1 LEKGDFFLNKII
13 RNIFI
18 LILIIVFIIAFSSSY
33 LSLSIDNLAYVL
45 AIGIDKGE
53 DNYLDVSFQFSTT
66 TNSTESGSS
75 EKTPT
80 VMDSVSAPSLSTA
93 INLMNSYMGKEL
105 NMSHCKIIIFSEELA
120 VEGISEEIYTLI
132 NDTQVRPSANI
143 VISKST
149 AKNYIDKTSPELENL
164 ISKYYEIF
172 TNSSKYTGFK
182 PDATIG
188 DFFNSLICNTCEP
201 YAILGG
207 LTTETP
213 VDQENNHIQENYNV
227 KANQT
232 PIEGENGS
240 ENIGVAA
247 FKEDKLIG
255 ELCAIETVSL
265 LTLKNKVDRF
275 LISIPDPDDS
285 HNYLDIYLTPKES
298 TTITVSTDDSSPY
311 IKVKTGFYGKIYSM
325 SNDSKY
331 LDTEVLDN
339 ISKSCNSYLE
349 SVFSDYLYKTSKD
362 FKSDING
369 FGKYALKN
377 FFTTEDFD
385 NYNWLENYK
394 NAFFEVKVDTSI
406 QSGML
411 ITET

>member
-1 LEKGDFFLNKII
+1 LNKFV

-18 LILIIVFIIAFSSSY
+18 LILVIVFITAFSSSY

-45 AIGIDKGE
+45 AIGIDKGT
-53 DNYLDVSFQFSTT
+53 DNYLEVSFQFSTT
-66 TNSTESGSS
+66 AKSTESGSS

-93 INLMNSYMGKEL
+93 VNLMNSYMGKEL

-120 VEGISEEIYTLI
+120 MEGISEEIYTLI

-143 VISKST
+143 VVSKST
-149 AKNYIDKTSPELENL
+149 AKNYIKQTSPELENL

-188 DFFNSLICNTCEP
+188 DFFNALICDTCEP

-207 LTTETP
+207 LTSEEP
-213 VDQENNHIQENYNV
+213 SNQENNHIQENYNV

-247 FKEDKLIG
+247 FKGDKLVG
-255 ELCAIETVSL
+255 ELCALETISL
-265 LTLKNKVDRF
+265 LTIKDKIDRF
-275 LISIPDPDDS
+275 LISIPDPSDS

-298 TTITVSTDDSSPY
+298 TTININTSTSSPY
-311 IKVKTGFYGKIYSM
+311 IKVKTGFNGKIYSM

-331 LDTEVLDN
+331 LDSDVLAA
-339 ISKSCNSYLE
+339 ISESCSKYLE
-349 SVFSDYLYKTSKD
+349 TVLSDYLYKTSKE
-362 FKSDING
+362 FKSDISG
-369 FGKYALKN
+369 LGKYALSN
-377 FFTTEDFD
+377 FLTTQDYD
-385 NYNWLENYK
+385 TYNWSQNYQ
-394 NAFFEVKVDTSI
+394 NAFFEVQVDTSV